1 MRAPPARPHAHC
13 RSRCGRPIAIS
24 PLYAVRSQKVHRCI
38 MGRSTYRARRRC
50 RRGLVDGS
58 WHLQV
63 TRCFAWDRCQH
74 QCCIT
79 WRSADASTT
88 PLGQLCL
95 AVTTVGAA
103 LHMCEAVSLSYVVL
117 DRCHA
122 SSSAGCGEV
131 RLLGGPDGD
140 RVPHGLARLSCA
152 RRKLRVH
159 RAGSPS
165 PYESGERSGG
175 RITSVTEA
183 LYAVARVWPT
193 Q

>member
-1 MRAPPARPHAHC
+1 
-13 RSRCGRPIAIS
+13 
-24 PLYAVRSQKVHRCI
+24 

-58 WHLQV
+58 CHLWV
-63 TRCFAWDRCQH
+63 TCCFAWDRCQH
-74 QCCIT
+74 QCCIK
-79 WRSADASTT
+79 WRPADASTT
-88 PLGQLCL
+88 PLGRLCL
-95 AVTTVGAA
+95 AVTTVDRTLRFICAR
-103 LHMCEAVSLSYVVL
+103 LLSLSYVVL

-159 RAGSPS
+159 RAGGPS